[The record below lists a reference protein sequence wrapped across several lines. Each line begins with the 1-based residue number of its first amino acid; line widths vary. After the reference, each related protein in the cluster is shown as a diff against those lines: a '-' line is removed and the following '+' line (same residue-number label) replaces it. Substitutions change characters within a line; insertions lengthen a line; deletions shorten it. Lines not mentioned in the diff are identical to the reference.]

1 LRVLRLAL
9 QRVIEVV
16 HERTDQDAA
25 DLVTH
30 VAQASAELAQ
40 ARRQRRFWVAARLRL
55 HRRAQII
62 RQARSRGCGVEND
75 ILPTPGMG
83 E

>member
-40 ARRQRRFWVAARLRL
+40 ARRRFWVAARLRL
-55 HRRAQII
+55 YRRAQVI
-62 RQARSRGCGVEND
+62 RQARSRGRGVEND